1 MSNGSIN
8 FEEMGITAQILCP
21 EFLEEIRNEGLAARV
36 ERFCNELS
44 EVPERHT
51 TRLKEKYGDD
61 IPQDVR
67 SVGISLGEHMQQIA
81 PYMNPANNST
91 LAPVFVAAK
100 MSAAMAEV
108 RALNHVL
115 GY

>member
-1 MSNGSIN
+1 MPNGSIN
-8 FEEMGITAQILCP
+8 SEEMVITALILYP
-21 EFLEEIRNEGLAARV
+21 EFLEEILNEGLATRV
-36 ERFCNELS
+36 ERFCAELA

-81 PYMNPANNST
+81 LYINPAKDSAH
-91 LAPVFVAAK
+91 APVFVAAK
-100 MSAAMAEV
+100 MADAMAKV

-115 GY
+115 GF